1 MDPRSVVQ
9 RVASQRHLAF
19 RGATAR
25 AANLAPVD
33 STRDDGE
40 LLLAWRGGDKLAGSE
55 LVRRRMPE
63 MIRFFRNKVAAEADI
78 ADLVNQTFLG
88 CVGGKDEFRGE
99 TSFRRFVYAIANNVL
114 FAYIRRRSKHAREQL
129 DFGAV
134 CVGDVAPQ
142 SASSIITERRETQ
155 ALVAA
160 LREIPIEDQVV
171 LELMYFEGMT
181 GAQIGEALDLPEGTV
196 RGRLRRGLERLRTR
210 VDVVL
215 HAGPSTT
222 PPGEDELLQWAE
234 QVQRQLGARV
244 RADSDHE

>member
-1 MDPRSVVQ
+1 VS
-9 RVASQRHLAF
+9 
-19 RGATAR
+19 
-25 AANLAPVD
+25 PVD
-33 STRDDGE
+33 PVRDDGE
-40 LLLAWRGGDKLAGSE
+40 LLIAWRGGDKVAGSE

-114 FAYIRRRSKHAREQL
+114 FAYIRRRSKHVREQL
-129 DFGAV
+129 DFATV
-134 CVGDVAPQ
+134 CVSDVAPQ
-142 SASSIITERRETQ
+142 SASSIVTDRRETQ

-171 LELMYFEGMT
+171 VELMYFEGLS

-210 VDVVL
+210 VHAVL
-215 HAGPSTT
+215 DAGPSST
-222 PPGEDELLQWAE
+222 PPDEDELLRWAE
-234 QVQRQLGARV
+234 HVQRQLGSSRR
-244 RADSDHE
+244 RAGTDHG

>member
-1 MDPRSVVQ
+1 M
-9 RVASQRHLAF
+9 
-19 RGATAR
+19 
-25 AANLAPVD
+25 
-33 STRDDGE
+33 RDDGE
-40 LLLAWRGGDKLAGSE
+40 LLIAWRGGDKLAGSE

-129 DFGAV
+129 DFATV
-134 CVGDVAPQ
+134 CIGDVAPQ
-142 SASSIITERRETQ
+142 TASSIVTERRETQ

-171 LELMYFEGMT
+171 VELMYFEGLS
-181 GAQIGEALDLPEGTV
+181 GAQIGEALGLPEGTV
-196 RGRLRRGLERLRTR
+196 RGRLRRGLERLRSR
-210 VDVVL
+210 VHAVL
-215 HAGPSTT
+215 AAGPDVA
-222 PPGEDELLQWAE
+222 PPSEDELLQWAAH
-234 QVQRQLGARV
+234 VQEQLGSTRR
-244 RADSDHE
+244 RAGTDHG

>member
-1 MDPRSVVQ
+1 MDPV
-9 RVASQRHLAF
+9 
-19 RGATAR
+19 
-25 AANLAPVD
+25 
-33 STRDDGE
+33 RDDGE
-40 LLLAWRGGDKLAGSE
+40 LLIAWRAGEKVAGSE

-88 CVGGKDEFRGE
+88 CVGGKDEFRGD

-114 FAYIRRRSKHAREQL
+114 FAYIRRRDKHAREQL
-129 DFGAV
+129 DFATV
-134 CVGDVAPQ
+134 CVSDVAPQ
-142 SASSIITERRETQ
+142 SASSIITGRREAQ

-171 LELMYFEGMT
+171 VELMYFEGMT

-210 VDVVL
+210 VDIAL
-215 HAGPSTT
+215 HAGPSAS
-222 PPGEDELLQWAE
+222 PPGDDELLQWAE
-234 QVQRQLGARV
+234 HVQRQLGSRG
-244 RADSDHE
+244 RPGADHG

>member
-1 MDPRSVVQ
+1 MERADIVLAVV
-9 RVASQRHLAF
+9 
-19 RGATAR
+19 
-25 AANLAPVD
+25 PV
-33 STRDDGE
+33 RDDGE
-40 LLLAWRGGDKLAGSE
+40 LLIAWRGGDKLAGSE

-114 FAYIRRRSKHAREQL
+114 FAYIRRRSKQAREQL
-129 DFGAV
+129 DFATV
-134 CVGDVAPQ
+134 CVSDVAPQ
-142 SASSIITERRETQ
+142 SASSIVTDRRETQ

-171 LELMYFEGMT
+171 VELMYFEGLS

-196 RGRLRRGLERLRTR
+196 RGRLRRGLERLRVR
-210 VDVVL
+210 V
-215 HAGPSTT
+215 HAALDAGATST
-222 PPGEDELLQWAE
+222 PPGEDELLQWAAH
-234 QVQRQLGARV
+234 VQQQLGSTRR
-244 RADSDHE
+244 RADTDHG